1 MIAAAPFA
9 VDSSYTF
16 HYDTRRPVPIRE
28 AIESLLGVEKLLA
41 TLPRVTKKL
50 VGLDD
55 FRIEIVIEDVH
66 TGSLWETIGV
76 RYVFGSED
84 KMNEFIDRVKK
95 IMPPS
100 ALVPVLVAA
109 VLAYGGYLLTQPT
122 PAPTTTVGDITNSI
136 VVVGSGSQT
145 IPAEV
150 ATAVIEGV
158 RNKREIAGA
167 TIEVL
172 RPAKNQSGASLKI
185 YSGATGGSTVSFE
198 VPPAEIARLP
208 VELPNEPTEVAASLM
223 QVPVDIRAIDLDNPS
238 KGWEGRIEGV
248 TGRIKI
254 EFDEGISLEDV
265 ANRRSFFADV
275 VLTSRYRG
283 SESEPR
289 PYSML
294 VEKIHPKQ

>member
-1 MIAAAPFA
+1 MIAAASFS

-28 AIESLLGVEKLLA
+28 AIESLIGIEKLLA

-55 FRIEIVIEDVH
+55 FSIEIVIEDVH
-66 TGSLWETIGV
+66 TGSLLERIGV

-109 VLAYGGYLLTQPT
+109 VLAYGGYLLTRPT

-136 VVVGSGSQT
+136 VVVGSGSQV
-145 IPAEV
+145 IPPEV

-172 RPAKNQSGASLKI
+172 RPAMNEPGSSLKI
-185 YSGATGGSTVSFE
+185 YSGSTDGSTVRFE
-198 VPPAEIARLP
+198 VPPVEVAKIP
-208 VELPNEPTEVAASLM
+208 VELPNEPVEVSASLIH
-223 QVPVDIRAIDLDNPS
+223 VPVDVRAIDLDNPS

-254 EFDEGISLEDV
+254 EFDSHINLEDV
-265 ANRRSFFADV
+265 ANKRRFIADV

-289 PYSML
+289 PHSMFI
-294 VEKIHPKQ
+294 EQIYP